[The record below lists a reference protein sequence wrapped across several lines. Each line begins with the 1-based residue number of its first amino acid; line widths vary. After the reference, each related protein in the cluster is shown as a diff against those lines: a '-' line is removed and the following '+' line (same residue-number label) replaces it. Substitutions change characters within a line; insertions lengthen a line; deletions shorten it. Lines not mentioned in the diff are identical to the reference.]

1 VSQDQANVPRL
12 AGRYAV
18 CDEIAA
24 GGTATVHFGRLLGQ
38 GFARTVAIKR
48 LHPAYAR
55 DPQFTGMFLDEAR
68 LAARIRHPNVCSI
81 LDVVTVDDV
90 PCLVL
95 DYVHGEPL
103 AKLIHAAVQIDE
115 TVPYDVAAG
124 IVCGMLHGLHEAH
137 EATDEQGEPLH
148 IIHRDVSPQ
157 NVLVGTDGVPRV
169 VDFGLAKA
177 VGRLQNTAEGQL
189 KGKLGYMAPEQFA
202 LAEIDRRV
210 DVYSAAV
217 VLWESLTGQFLF
229 DRSAPSSLMHQILEG
244 EVRPPS
250 AVAPDIPAE
259 LDEVCLRGLSRNPS
273 DRFETAHDMAVA
285 IESAVVLPSPREIG
299 AWVER
304 VAGDVLRERA
314 RVLARIEAEHPSA
327 PSLSPPRTPSPAQEG
342 RGRVALSIG
351 IASIVVAIVL
361 LLAFWPPASPA
372 PAVSETPAGTAVLP
386 EASAPVAHPPPDVPA
401 TTTPDAS
408 ADASTD
414 ASTDAPADI
423 APESLPAAPSAGD
436 PRRGRP
442 GCTPPYTV
450 DSEGIRRPKREC
462 LVLSR

>member
-1 VSQDQANVPRL
+1 
-12 AGRYAV
+12 V

-68 LAARIRHPNVCSI
+68 IAARIRHPNVCSI

-103 AKLIHAAVQIDE
+103 AKLIHAAVQKGE

-210 DVYSAAV
+210 DIYSAAV
-217 VLWESLTGQFLF
+217 VLWESMTGEFLF

-259 LDEVCLRGLSRNPS
+259 LDEVCMRGLSRNPS
-273 DRFETAHDMAVA
+273 ARFETAHDMAVA
-285 IESAVVLPSPREIG
+285 IESAVVLPSPHEIG

-327 PSLSPPRTPSPAQEG
+327 PSLPPPPIQSSPQPG
-342 RGRVALSIG
+342 RGRVPLSIG
-351 IASIVVAIVL
+351 IASIVVVVVL
-361 LLAFWPPASPA
+361 LLAFWPPAG
-372 PAVSETPAGTAVLP
+372 PAVSETPAGAAILP
-386 EASAPVAHPPPDVPA
+386 DASAPVAPPPELPATMTPNAPADVPG
-401 TTTPDAS
+401 DAS
-408 ADASTD
+408 ADVSADVSVDVAPD
-414 ASTDAPADI
+414 ASTVAPA
-423 APESLPAAPSAGD
+423 GD
-436 PRRGRP
+436 SRRRRP
-442 GCTPPYTV
+442 DCSPPYTV

-462 LVLSR
+462 LSLSR

>member
-1 VSQDQANVPRL
+1 MPRL

-103 AKLIHAAVQIDE
+103 AKLIHAAVQNDE

-137 EATDEQGEPLH
+137 EATDERGEPLH

-250 AVAPDIPAE
+250 AVAADIPAE
-259 LDEVCLRGLSRNPS
+259 LDEVCMRGLSRNPS
-273 DRFETAHDMAVA
+273 DRFATAHDMAVA
-285 IESAVVLPSPREIG
+285 IESAIVLPSPREIG

-327 PSLSPPRTPSPAQEG
+327 PSFPPPPNPSLVQKG
-342 RGRVALSIG
+342 RGKLALWLALGSVL
-351 IASIVVAIVL
+351 AVVL
-361 LLAFWPPASPA
+361 LLAFQPVKVSQTATGSPITVQASPPAHGRATGATDGSSAPPVIVVPEA
-372 PAVSETPAGTAVLP
+372 TPAVPPDAGDAAT
-386 EASAPVAHPPPDVPA
+386 EASLA
-401 TTTPDAS
+401 TP
-408 ADASTD
+408 
-414 ASTDAPADI
+414 
-423 APESLPAAPSAGD
+423 PAAAP
-436 PRRGRP
+436 PRRKTD
-442 GCTPPYTV
+442 CSPPYVV

-462 LVLSR
+462 LELSH

>member
-1 VSQDQANVPRL
+1 
-12 AGRYAV
+12 V

-103 AKLIHAAVQIDE
+103 AKLIHAAVQKDE

-137 EATDEQGEPLH
+137 EATDEQGAPLH

-229 DRSAPSSLMHQILEG
+229 DRSAPSSLMHEILEG

-250 AVAPDIPAE
+250 SVAPDIPGE
-259 LDEVCLRGLSRNPS
+259 LDDVCMRGLSRDPAE
-273 DRFETAHDMAVA
+273 RFETAHEMAVA

-327 PSLSPPRTPSPAQEG
+327 PSLPPPAVPTPVKEG
-342 RGRVALSIG
+342 RGRALSVG
-351 IASIVVAIVL
+351 IALIVVLVVL
-361 LLAFWPPASPA
+361 LLAFWPPAA
-372 PAVSETPAGTAVLP
+372 PAVSETPAGPAFFPP
-386 EASAPVAHPPPDVPA
+386 EASAPLAHPPPVVS
-401 TTTPDAS
+401 TPTASDAP

-414 ASTDAPADI
+414 V
-423 APESLPAAPSAGD
+423 APEAASPVPAGD
-436 PRRGRP
+436 PRRFRP
-442 GCTPPYTV
+442 DCNPPYTI

-462 LVLSR
+462 LSLSR